1 MSEFFD
7 LNVGYVSFKNPVAL
21 ASMAG
26 ITDAEFA
33 KKTAQDAG
41 LIVIGGYNLD
51 EETNHAAKIMS
62 GHGRKEFISEE
73 PMDLLESEL
82 LKLQDLDSVVA
93 VNVRAVS
100 AETYMRAALLAR
112 KYNAVLELD
121 AHCRQ
126 PEIMNLGAGQ
136 ELVFD
141 SAKLKGIIH
150 KIKKTG
156 VTLSVKVRSNVVNNL
171 MLAQLIEEAG
181 ADILHFDAM
190 GAQGS
195 DLRSLRD
202 VRDTTSRIFLI
213 GNNSVRDF
221 EDAQKMFGRGAD
233 MVSVARGSL
242 ENPGIF
248 NEIASSTSIV
258 QRQTGWYNAPKHIC
272 GGGDL
277 RGLTFCCLPV
287 KPCVV
292 HAALKKI
299 GMTAKEFAEIKL
311 DFVKGTPLQYGE
323 GTCFGT
329 MAWCCKAT
337 KPCFLRD
344 SVLDAIGLS
353 GVEYTLL
360 KKRMAEHIL
369 SHRKKLVSNDD

>member
-1 MSEFFD
+1 MPEFFD

-62 GHGRKEFISEE
+62 GLGRKEFISEE
-73 PMDLLESEL
+73 PMDLIESEL
-82 LKLQDLDSVVA
+82 LKLQDIDSVVA

-141 SAKLKGIIH
+141 SGKLKNIIH

-156 VTLSVKVRSNVVNNL
+156 AVLSVKVRSNVVNNL

-195 DLRSLRD
+195 DLRSLKE
-202 VRDTTSRIFLI
+202 VRDATSRIFLI

-233 MVSVARGSL
+233 MVSVARGAL

-248 NEIASSTSIV
+248 NEIASSASIV

-287 KPCVV
+287 KPCAV

-311 DFVKGTPLQYGE
+311 NFVKGTPLQYGE

-344 SVLDAIGLS
+344 NVLDSLGLS
-353 GVEYTLL
+353 AVEYTLL
-360 KKRMAEHIL
+360 KKQMAEHIL
-369 SHRKKLVSNDD
+369 SHRKKPVSNDA